1 MAAVPGYDEPAH
13 WQVCRLLSG
22 KPYTD
27 RARARLHV
35 RPLRSQQDRLALTHE
50 YLHLAFAAH
59 PDGLDEDFVETWARR
74 LILE

>member
-1 MAAVPGYDEPAH
+1 
-13 WQVCRLLSG
+13 
-22 KPYTD
+22 
-27 RARARLHV
+27 V

-59 PDGLDEDFVETWARR
+59 PDGLDEAFVETWARR